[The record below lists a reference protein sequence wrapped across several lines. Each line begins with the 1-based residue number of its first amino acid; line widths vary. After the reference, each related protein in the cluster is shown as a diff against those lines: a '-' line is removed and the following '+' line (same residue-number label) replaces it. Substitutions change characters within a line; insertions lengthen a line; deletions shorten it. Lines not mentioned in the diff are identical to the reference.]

1 MRDIISAIRRSFIR
15 TFARHVVVVVWGNA
29 TFMHCTI
36 KRNSA
41 DEWAA
46 AYPAEASAVIVSFY

>member
-1 MRDIISAIRRSFIR
+1 MRDIISAIRRTLIR
-15 TFARHVVVVVWGNA
+15 TFARHVVVVVWGSD
-29 TFMHCTI
+29 TFMHYTI

>member
-1 MRDIISAIRRSFIR
+1 
-15 TFARHVVVVVWGNA
+15 
-29 TFMHCTI
+29 MHYTI